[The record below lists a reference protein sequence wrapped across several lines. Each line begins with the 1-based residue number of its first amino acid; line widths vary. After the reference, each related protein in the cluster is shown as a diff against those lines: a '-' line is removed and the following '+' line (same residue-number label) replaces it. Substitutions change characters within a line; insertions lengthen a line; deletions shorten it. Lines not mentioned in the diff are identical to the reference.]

1 MVSAGSYPVSV
12 ASTPI
17 LGEASRQDKA
27 RRWGKDADKSDSSV
41 HVDNKVGCF
50 YTLRGQTR
58 LRGVRFSTCVLLF
71 LSLVCRMHYCPCKL
85 QSQSLFLGGE
95 AMLFAVCEQS
105 DFNYLLGSG
114 NF

>member
-1 MVSAGSYPVSV
+1 MVSEVSYRVSV
-12 ASTPI
+12 ASTPE
-17 LGEASRQDKA
+17 LGESSRQYKA
-27 RRWGKDADKSDSSV
+27 RIWGKDADKTDSSV
-41 HVDNKVGCF
+41 HVDNRVGCF

-71 LSLVCRMHYCPCKL
+71 LSLFCRMHYCPCKL

-105 DFNYLLGSG
+105 GFNYLIGSG